1 MLSGAGLVSAGRYM
15 AFGVEFAS
23 IIVAAVLVGYY
34 TDTYL
39 GTSPLLTL
47 VLTIGGMIGAVQ
59 RLLSSLRKHS
69 NNP

>member
-47 VLTIGGMIGAVQ
+47 VLTIGGMIGAVR

>member
-1 MLSGAGLVSAGRYM
+1 MLSGDGLVSAGRYM

-47 VLTIGGMIGAVQ
+47 VLTIGGMIGAVR

-69 NNP
+69 KTP